1 MALIRR
7 EELADR
13 CAPIEYDQTRYLDA
27 ARAQSDHMRACARL
41 LMLNACLTCLQI
53 ALLFGYDAHNGPAE
67 PADAGFLVELLPEYT
82 GGPRAP
88 LLSVLETFES
98 YSLRTRAQGAAPPRG
113 PCRTH
118 MRPLLAPVVISS
130 RSECV
135 LGLRGQRRVSVCGFK
150 S

>member
-1 MALIRR
+1 M
-7 EELADR
+7 
-13 CAPIEYDQTRYLDA
+13 
-27 ARAQSDHMRACARL
+27 QSKQASK
-41 LMLNACLTCLQI
+41 
-53 ALLFGYDAHNGPAE
+53 
-67 PADAGFLVELLPEYT
+67 LLPEYT

-98 YSLRTRAQGAAPPRG
+98 YSPRTRAQGATPPRG

>member
-1 MALIRR
+1 
-7 EELADR
+7 
-13 CAPIEYDQTRYLDA
+13 
-27 ARAQSDHMRACARL
+27 MRACARL

-118 MRPLLAPVVISS
+118 MRPLLPPVMISS
-130 RSECV
+130 GVCTRPAGPAACLSVRFQILTKFWSLWRRLIQRS
-135 LGLRGQRRVSVCGFK
+135 GLRAQS
-150 S
+150 